1 MPRIEADGHRIS
13 ILVNSAGIIDRHPCT
28 EFPSSDWDKVI
39 SFDSHRLAH
48 VRSRRLTLCQVLELN
63 LSSTFILSR
72 DVAKHMLD
80 NELVKGQRGTIIN
93 VVSIM
98 SFQGGL
104 NVSAYAASKGGLT
117 QLTKSFSN
125 ELSSKGIRVN
135 AIAPGYCVTDMN
147 ARLLEDKDRL
157 RSISERIPMG
167 RWGEA
172 SDFAG

>member
-1 MPRIEADGHRIS
+1 
-13 ILVNSAGIIDRHPCT
+13 
-28 EFPSSDWDKVI
+28 
-39 SFDSHRLAH
+39 
-48 VRSRRLTLCQVLELN
+48 
-63 LSSTFILSR
+63 
-72 DVAKHMLD
+72 MLD

-167 RWGEA
+167 RWGVA